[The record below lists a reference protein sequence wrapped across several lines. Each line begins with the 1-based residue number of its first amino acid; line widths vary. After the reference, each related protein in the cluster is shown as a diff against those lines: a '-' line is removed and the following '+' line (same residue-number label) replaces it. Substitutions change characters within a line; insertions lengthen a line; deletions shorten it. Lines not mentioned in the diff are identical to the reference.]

1 MKISLQWDKP
11 KPVFLKIAHED
22 ADAAQ
27 RLSRRLSQSLDRV
40 PPGNEIIVLCVGTDR
55 STGDALGPLVGT
67 ALTRHMTGF
76 PVYGTL
82 QNPVHAMNL
91 RETMDRIRAIHHEP
105 YLIAV
110 DACLGHTSSVGLIQ
124 IGDGPVKPGAGV
136 NKDLP
141 PVGDVHITGIVNV
154 SGFMEYFVLQNTRLS
169 LVVDMAEVI
178 ADAIRDAL
186 SRRRSGQALISG
198 SVPD

>member
-1 MKISLQWDKP
+1 MKITLQWDKP
-11 KPVFLKIAHED
+11 KPASLKISYESAG
-22 ADAAQ
+22 AAQ
-27 RLSRRLSQSLDRV
+27 LLSRRLSQSLERV
-40 PPGNEIIVLCVGTDR
+40 SPDSEIIVLCVGTDR

-67 ALTRHMTGF
+67 ALTRNMIGF

-82 QNPVHAMNL
+82 QEPVHAMNL
-91 RETMDRIRAIHHEP
+91 RETMDRIRALHREP
-105 YLIAV
+105 YTIAV
-110 DACLGHTSSVGLIQ
+110 DACLGHTSSVGCIQ
-124 IGDGPVKPGAGV
+124 IAEGPVKPGAGV
-136 NKDLP
+136 NKELP

-154 SGFMEYFVLQNTRLS
+154 SGFMEYFVLQNTRLC

-186 SRRRSGQALISG
+186 ARCRSVRALISG